1 MIRIKIGKLAY
12 LDSFLRNLTKLHIDI
27 KESKGYYCKCN
38 LTKLHKKGA
47 AMKQICLNEIVTFTA
62 GKNSSR
68 VNVPTN
74 EIYTQDDF
82 TSDLHCM
89 ENTDKKADCII
100 NLIRTKASMLS
111 DKTEKKCITSNFI
124 LCTFDMNVLDPWF
137 FCYQINEGRD
147 VEQQIVMFHQG
158 NTLSVKKL
166 NIKSIGDL
174 KIELSS
180 IEKQRLVGSIYKQS
194 IIQRDL
200 MNRQIENIK
209 ELTMETI
216 RKITED

>member
-1 MIRIKIGKLAY
+1 MNRSYYNKSNLA
-12 LDSFLRNLTKLHIDI
+12 
-27 KESKGYYCKCN
+27 
-38 LTKLHKKGA
+38 KLHKKGA

-68 VNVPTN
+68 MNVPAS
-74 EIYTQDDF
+74 EIYTQEDF
-82 TSDLHCM
+82 VGDLHCM
-89 ENTDKKADCII
+89 ENTTKKADCII
-100 NLIRTKASMLS
+100 NLIRSKASMLS
-111 DKTEKKCITSNFI
+111 DETKKKCITSNFI
-124 LCTFDMNVLDPWF
+124 LCTFDTNVLDPWY

-147 VEQQIVMFHQG
+147 VEQQIAMFHQG

-174 KIELSS
+174 EIQLAP

-194 IIQRDL
+194 IIQSDL